1 MIDIILRAISMNLL
15 MRQRKAI
22 DQSEKFCTLF
32 SKNSTVLK
40 HTPNEFGEQTMSV
53 GVVLV
58 AICVIPML
66 QGDILDPDWRR
77 NLEMKIKESMR
88 NSGAHFDL
96 NWELNLEKKIEQSTK
111 NSRLSV
117 VNDMLRA
124 NINGKTYTAK
134 LPRIHSLGT
143 NSATRN
149 INGQRAEIITISI
162 NGDKS
167 VYTTIKNVTTVT
179 DGKEI

>member
-1 MIDIILRAISMNLL
+1 
-15 MRQRKAI
+15 
-22 DQSEKFCTLF
+22 
-32 SKNSTVLK
+32 
-40 HTPNEFGEQTMSV
+40 
-53 GVVLV
+53 
-58 AICVIPML
+58 
-66 QGDILDPDWRR
+66 GDILDPDWRR

-96 NWELNLEKKIEQSTK
+96 NWERNLEKKIEQSTK

-134 LPRIHSLGT
+134 LPRIRSLVT
-143 NSATRN
+143 NSGTKN
-149 INGQRAEIITISI
+149 INGQQAEIISISI

-179 DGKEI
+179 DGRGNLRHDGGIFHINSSYGLIDGNVNGRNVHYDYALLTMTYFVVWFFDVQPQPFE